1 MTKDTLPPSE
11 PVMGHRKR
19 NLTEKAKQAAE
30 SQPRKKARTKGTPVT
45 ASTTT
50 RNRTVSIEDVE
61 DEDDLRRS
69 PPPCNSKHILEGPD
83 EDGDDDDDDNKM
95 PPKKKAR
102 PMEGLGSQ
110 ASKHTQNTAGKVSAA
125 RKRTVSIEDVEDE
138 DDLRQSPPPRNRN
151 HILEGPDED
160 NDSDIMEV
168 DAPEE
173 PAESAEAELSESN
186 LTF

>member
-1 MTKDTLPPSE
+1 MEGLGNQAP
-11 PVMGHRKR
+11 KR
-19 NLTEKAKQAAE
+19 TQNTAGKVSAT
-30 SQPRKKARTKGTPVT
+30 RKK
-45 ASTTT
+45 
-50 RNRTVSIEDVE
+50 TVSIEDVE

-69 PPPCNSKHILEGPD
+69 P
-83 EDGDDDDDDNKM
+83 
-95 PPKKKAR
+95 R
-102 PMEGLGSQ
+102 
-110 ASKHTQNTAGKVSAA
+110 
-125 RKRTVSIEDVEDE
+125 
-138 DDLRQSPPPRNRN
+138 PRNCN